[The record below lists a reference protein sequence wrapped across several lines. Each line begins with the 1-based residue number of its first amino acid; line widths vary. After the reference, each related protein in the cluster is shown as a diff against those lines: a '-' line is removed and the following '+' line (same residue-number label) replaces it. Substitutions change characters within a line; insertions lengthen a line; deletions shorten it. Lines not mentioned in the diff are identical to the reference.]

1 MKHFAFCVNDAY
13 VPYIAVTI
21 KSIRVHHPDE
31 ELVFH
36 ILTDGVSEKNR
47 ARLQDEVADDPGVSC
62 HIITVDRSKVCRLR
76 KGKQHESVWYRV
88 LLPEYLSDDV
98 HRILFL
104 DADTLVTGSL
114 DALFELDLDGRSVAG
129 CLDPLSFN
137 ADTFERLEYDP
148 ALKYLCAGVLMINLD
163 YWREHGL
170 EERIIAF
177 ATDQAER
184 LRFWDQDAVNYVCRD
199 TKLVLP
205 LRYGVMS
212 CFFWPAWVGRIGSKE
227 ELPVFQGCTSGHPEK
242 ISASLWNHRIHP
254 SWLVPFHPLSR
265 MLFHE
270 DWQRY
275 NKMLRRPVVRRYS
288 LKGFKLLK
296 LFAWNI
302 VFPGKRK
309 DRLITREKALKFIS

>member
-114 DALFELDLDGRSVAG
+114 NALFELDLDGRSVAG

-148 ALKYLCAGVLMINLD
+148 SLKYLCAGVLMINLD

-227 ELPVFQGCTSGHPEK
+227 ELRECLLDPA
-242 ISASLWNHRIHP
+242 IIHFAGNAP
-254 SWLVPFHPLSR
+254 WKKELSR

-270 DWQRY
+270 EWQRY

>member
-31 ELVFH
+31 GLVFH

-98 HRILFL
+98 HRVLFL

-148 ALKYLCAGVLMINLD
+148 SLKYLCAGVLMINLD

-227 ELPVFQGCTSGHPEK
+227 ELRECLLDPA
-242 ISASLWNHRIHP
+242 IIHFAGNAP
-254 SWLVPFHPLSR
+254 WKKELSR

>member
-31 ELVFH
+31 GLVFH

-88 LLPEYLSDDV
+88 LLPEYLSDEV

-227 ELPVFQGCTSGHPEK
+227 ELRECLLDPA
-242 ISASLWNHRIHP
+242 IIHFAGNAP
-254 SWLVPFHPLSR
+254 WKKELSR

>member
-13 VPYIAVTI
+13 VPYITVTI
-21 KSIRVHHPDE
+21 KSIQVHHPDE

-47 ARLQDEVADDPGVSC
+47 ARLQDEVADAPGISC

-227 ELPVFQGCTSGHPEK
+227 ELRECLLDPA
-242 ISASLWNHRIHP
+242 IIHFAGNAP
-254 SWLVPFHPLSR
+254 WKKELSR

-275 NKMLRRPVVRRYS
+275 NKMLRHPVVRKYS
-288 LKGFKLLK
+288 LKGLDLLK

>member
-88 LLPEYLSDDV
+88 LLPEYLSDEV

-227 ELPVFQGCTSGHPEK
+227 ELRECLLNPA
-242 ISASLWNHRIHP
+242 IIHFAGNAP
-254 SWLVPFHPLSR
+254 WKKELSR

>member
-227 ELPVFQGCTSGHPEK
+227 ELRECLLNPA
-242 ISASLWNHRIHP
+242 IIHFAGNAP
-254 SWLVPFHPLSR
+254 WKKELSR

>member
-88 LLPEYLSDDV
+88 LLPEYLSDEV

-177 ATDQAER
+177 ATDRAER

-227 ELPVFQGCTSGHPEK
+227 ELREYLINPA
-242 ISASLWNHRIHP
+242 IIHFAGNAP
-254 SWLVPFHPLSR
+254 WKKELSR

>member
-21 KSIRVHHPDE
+21 KSIRIHHPDE

-47 ARLQDEVADDPGVSC
+47 ARLQDEVADAPGISC

-114 DALFELDLDGRSVAG
+114 DALFDLDLDGRSVAG
-129 CLDPLSFN
+129 CLDPLSFS
-137 ADTFERLEYDP
+137 ADTFERLEYAP
-148 ALKYLCAGVLMINLD
+148 ELKYLCAGVLMINLD

-177 ATDQAER
+177 ATDQAEQ

-227 ELPVFQGCTSGHPEK
+227 ELRECLLNPA
-242 ISASLWNHRIHP
+242 IIHFAGNAP
-254 SWLVPFHPLSR
+254 WKKELSR

-275 NKMLRRPVVRRYS
+275 NKMLRHPVVRKYS
-288 LKGFKLLK
+288 LKGFDLLK
-296 LFAWNI
+296 HFAWNI
-302 VFPGKRK
+302 LFPGKRK
-309 DRLITREKALKFIS
+309 DRLITREKALIFIS

>member
-31 ELVFH
+31 GLVFH

-88 LLPEYLSDDV
+88 LLPEYLSDEV

-227 ELPVFQGCTSGHPEK
+227 ELRECLLNPA
-242 ISASLWNHRIHP
+242 IIHFAGNAP
-254 SWLVPFHPLSR
+254 WKKELSR

>member
-88 LLPEYLSDDV
+88 LLPEYLSDEV

-148 ALKYLCAGVLMINLD
+148 SLKYLCAGVLMINLD

-177 ATDQAER
+177 ATDRAER

-227 ELPVFQGCTSGHPEK
+227 ELRECLLDPA
-242 ISASLWNHRIHP
+242 IIHFAGNAP
-254 SWLVPFHPLSR
+254 WKKELSR

>member
-227 ELPVFQGCTSGHPEK
+227 ELRECLLDPA
-242 ISASLWNHRIHP
+242 IIHFAGNAP
-254 SWLVPFHPLSR
+254 WKKELSR

>member
-1 MKHFAFCVNDAY
+1 
-13 VPYIAVTI
+13 
-21 KSIRVHHPDE
+21 
-31 ELVFH
+31 
-36 ILTDGVSEKNR
+36 
-47 ARLQDEVADDPGVSC
+47 
-62 HIITVDRSKVCRLR
+62 
-76 KGKQHESVWYRV
+76 V

-114 DALFELDLDGRSVAG
+114 NALFELDLDGRSVAG

-148 ALKYLCAGVLMINLD
+148 SLKYLCAGVLMINLD

-227 ELPVFQGCTSGHPEK
+227 ELRECLLDPA
-242 ISASLWNHRIHP
+242 IIHFAGNAP
-254 SWLVPFHPLSR
+254 WKKELSR

>member
-114 DALFELDLDGRSVAG
+114 NALFELDLDGRSVAG

-148 ALKYLCAGVLMINLD
+148 SLKYLCAGVLMINLD

-227 ELPVFQGCTSGHPEK
+227 ELRECLLDPA
-242 ISASLWNHRIHP
+242 IIHFAGNAP
-254 SWLVPFHPLSR
+254 WKKELSR

>member
-88 LLPEYLSDDV
+88 LLPEYLSDEV

-227 ELPVFQGCTSGHPEK
+227 ELRECLLDPA
-242 ISASLWNHRIHP
+242 IIHFAGNAP
-254 SWLVPFHPLSR
+254 WKKELSR

>member
-47 ARLQDEVADDPGVSC
+47 ARLQEEVADDPGVSC

-98 HRILFL
+98 HRVLFL

-227 ELPVFQGCTSGHPEK
+227 ELRECLLNPA
-242 ISASLWNHRIHP
+242 IIHFAGNAP
-254 SWLVPFHPLSR
+254 WKKELSR

>member
-148 ALKYLCAGVLMINLD
+148 ALKYLCAGVMMINLD

-227 ELPVFQGCTSGHPEK
+227 ELRECLLDPA
-242 ISASLWNHRIHP
+242 IIHFAGNAP
-254 SWLVPFHPLSR
+254 WKKELSR

-275 NKMLRRPVVRRYS
+275 NKMLRQPVVRKYS
-288 LKGFKLLK
+288 LKGLDLLK

>member
-13 VPYIAVTI
+13 VPYITVTI
-21 KSIRVHHPDE
+21 KSIQVHHPDE

-47 ARLQDEVADDPGVSC
+47 ARLQDEVADAPGISC

-98 HRILFL
+98 HRVLFL

-114 DALFELDLDGRSVAG
+114 DALFDLDLDGRSVAG
-129 CLDPLSFN
+129 CLDPLSFS
-137 ADTFERLEYDP
+137 ADTFERLEYAP
-148 ALKYLCAGVLMINLD
+148 ELKYLCAGVLMINLD

-199 TKLVLP
+199 TKAVLP
-205 LRYGVMS
+205 LRYGVMN
-212 CFFWPAWVGRIGSKE
+212 CFFWPVWVGRIGSKE
-227 ELPVFQGCTSGHPEK
+227 ELRECLLDPA
-242 ISASLWNHRIHP
+242 IIHFAGNAP
-254 SWLVPFHPLSR
+254 WKKELSR

-275 NKMLRRPVVRRYS
+275 NKMLRHPVVRKYS
-288 LKGFKLLK
+288 LKGFDLLK
-296 LFAWNI
+296 HFAWNI
-302 VFPGKRK
+302 LFPGKRK
-309 DRLITREKALKFIS
+309 DRLITREKALIFIS